1 MQSISSLNVV
11 DLLLDAVC
19 VVNPDS
25 TIVFVSPAF
34 ERIFGYT
41 PAEVVG
47 RRMLDMVHP
56 DDLRATAQQAL
67 SVMDGQPQLQ
77 YENRYLHKNGSTVHI
92 GWTARWLPD
101 RQVRLAVAH
110 DITARKFVESMQS
123 VIYTISEAAHTTHNL
138 QALFEQIHQII
149 GGLLPATHFAVAL
162 YDASTD
168 VLSFPYH
175 VNQHTPAPAPRALAH
190 DPLCAQV
197 IHSGR
202 TVLITPETR
211 TAQAAKATQAATST
225 AGTPTPPVTPFAL
238 HPGAEADTSA
248 PGHPSPTPLY
258 WLGVPLRTPNGA
270 VGALVL
276 QSYSEQD
283 RYTEKDQELLQFVS
297 TQVASAIERKQM
309 HERLAHMA
317 QYDQLTRL
325 PNRQLF
331 LDRLKTAMARAP
343 REQRLLSLLFLDL
356 DRFKE
361 VNDTL
366 GHAMGDLLLQRI
378 AQRLLECVRSSDTV
392 ARLGGDEFVVL
403 LESGHAREHALAVA
417 EKILAAFG
425 KPFELNGTPLVIQPS
440 IGVALYPE
448 HGSEEHHL
456 VGHADEAMYVA
467 KKSGGNRVCLA
478 HPISA
483 DAGFG
488 PTESRVATPH
498 PTHPGNPIHPGHSD
512 HRS

>member
-175 VNQHTPAPAPRALAH
+175 VNQHMPAPAPVALAK

-197 IHSGR
+197 IRSGR

-331 LDRLKTAMARAP
+331 LDRLKTAMARAR

-403 LESGHAREHALAVA
+403 RESGHAREHALAVA

-425 KPFELNGTPLVIQPS
+425 KPFDLGGTPLVIQPS

-488 PTESRVATPH
+488 PTENLVASPH
-498 PTHPGNPIHPGHSD
+498 PSHPSHPSHPGH
-512 HRS
+512 

>member
-34 ERIFGYT
+34 ERILGYT

-56 DDLRATAQQAL
+56 DDLRATEQQAQ

-425 KPFELNGTPLVIQPS
+425 KPFDLGGTPLVIQPS

-483 DAGFG
+483 DDGFG